1 MKLILNGG
9 GDGKQVDNARRL
21 LNSLIDHSKK
31 VLYIPFAW
39 EDSTYN
45 GCLEFMTSELSDVE
59 KAGIDMVKTTEEL
72 MSKDLN
78 EYACLYIGGGNT
90 YKLLND
96 LKTSG
101 AFEKIKNYLINQ
113 NGIVYGGSAGAI
125 IFGKDLDSCNTDDE
139 NKVGLVDNT
148 GFDMINGYSL
158 LCHYTSREEERTE
171 LSKNYLL
178 DLSKIKPIYAIPE
191 EDTIYVNND
200 KIEFLGTRPYYEFR
214 NGGVNMRETIEL
226 VPYTDEDY
234 EFVYEVKKN
243 AYKKYVEECWGAWIE
258 EDQRTYFEKF
268 INAVR
273 NNAYIIMNGD
283 TRIGFYNGEIL
294 ENGNYE
300 VGNICIIPEYQGK
313 GIGTKILK
321 DKLEENKDR
330 DIEIQYFKQN
340 PVGVL
345 YERLGFIPNGETEF
359 HYQMIKQKQDIK
371 KL

>member
-1 MKLILNGG
+1 MKLLLNGG
-9 GDGKQVDNARRL
+9 GDGKQVENARKL
-21 LNSLIDHSKK
+21 LNSLIDHNKK
-31 VLYIPFAW
+31 ILYIPFAW
-39 EDSTYN
+39 EDPTYN
-45 GCLEFMTSELSDVE
+45 GCLEFMTNELSDVE
-59 KAGIDMVKTTEEL
+59 KTGIDMVKTTDEL
-72 MSKDLN
+72 MSKDFTD
-78 EYACLYIGGGNT
+78 YACIYIGGGNT

-101 AFEKIKNYLINQ
+101 AFEKIRNYLIND

-148 GFDMINGYSL
+148 GFNMINGYSL
-158 LCHYTSREEERTE
+158 LCHFTSREAERTE
-171 LSKNYLL
+171 LSKKYLL
-178 DLSKIKPIYAIPE
+178 ELSKLKPIYAIPE
-191 EDTIYVNND
+191 EDTIYISDN

-214 NGGVNMRETIEL
+214 DGKINMKKIINL

-243 AYKKYVEECWGAWIE
+243 AYKKYVEECWGDWIE
-258 EDQRTYFEKF
+258 DDQRTYFEKF
-268 INAVR
+268 INAVK
-273 NNAYIIMNGD
+273 NNAYIIMNGN
-283 TRIGFYNGEIL
+283 TKIGFYNGEVL

-300 VGNICIIPEYQGK
+300 VGNICIITEYQDK

-340 PVGVL
+340 PVGAL
-345 YERLGFIPNGETEF
+345 YERLGFIPNGETGF